1 MLYSL
6 VQYSMV
12 QYSIVQYGTISVQ
25 YCYYRYL
32 NKKLNL
38 DKIYFILFEKFV
50 IGENLFHFIWEI
62 FICKTGLNKNSIK
75 GFIIENNTCEN
86 MIWLAWERVYFRL
99 KIFLFRNSFLWNV
112 KKEEFVLT
120 EQRRIFNT
128 SERRS
133 YWKPEL
139 PSVSLLEVYWKKWSL
154 LKQWRADRL
163 LKILFFIQF

>member
-1 MLYSL
+1 MLYSI
-6 VQYSMV
+6 V
-12 QYSIVQYGTISVQ
+12 QYSIVQYDTVSVQ
-25 YCYYRYL
+25 YSIAFTGIWT
-32 NKKLNL
+32 KIEDGQNL
-38 DKIYFILFEKFV
+38 FYFIWQFV

-120 EQRRIFNT
+120 EQRKIFNT